1 MAPSA
6 GLGVE
11 RATRLQ
17 GTFAVVDS
25 DLARQIIDNATDYA
39 IFTLDAAGRITSWSR
54 GAERVFGYARD
65 EALGRD
71 FRQLFLEADRAAD
84 APTQE
89 IARTIAE
96 GRAEDT
102 RWHLR
107 KSGERFWA
115 NGVTMRLPDGDGVVK
130 VMRDE
135 TTTKLSED
143 HRVLLL
149 NELNH
154 RLKNTL
160 VTVQS
165 IVENTLRS
173 AKVEPGVREA
183 LTDRLIALSEVHDV
197 LVKQN
202 WAGAD
207 LGEIVASAVAP
218 HEQPDAGR
226 FVIEGPAVR
235 LSPQQAVATSLALHE
250 LATNALKYGA
260 LSVPGGTVSI
270 TWNLAYE
277 SNGVRKLTLL
287 WKEIGGPAV
296 IPPRRRGFG
305 TRLIE
310 RTFGS
315 DKTGSAKLTYGP
327 EGVSCLIDLELSGA
341 DGRPMEVAGDPSK
354 TRTTRA

>member
-1 MAPSA
+1 M
-6 GLGVE
+6 
-11 RATRLQ
+11 
-17 GTFAVVDS
+17 VDS

-54 GAERVFGYARD
+54 GAERVFGYSRP
-65 EALGRD
+65 EAVGAD
-71 FRQLFLEADRAAD
+71 FRDLFLEADRMAN
-84 APTQE
+84 APAQE
-89 IARTIAE
+89 IAQALTD

-102 RWHLR
+102 RWHVR

-130 VMRDE
+130 VLRDE
-135 TTTKLSED
+135 TMVKIAED
-143 HRVLLL
+143 QRVLLL

-165 IVENTLRS
+165 IVDQTLRS
-173 AKVEPGVREA
+173 AKVELAVRDV
-183 LTDRLIALSEVHDV
+183 LTERLIALSEVHDV

-218 HEQPDAGR
+218 HEQPGGGR
-226 FVIEGPAVR
+226 FIIDGPSVR
-235 LSPQQAVATSLALHE
+235 LSPQQAVSTSLALHE

-260 LSVPGGTVSI
+260 LSVPEGNVTIS
-270 TWNLAYE
+270 WNLAYE
-277 SNGVRKLTLL
+277 PNGIRKLTLL
-287 WKEIGGPAV
+287 WKETGGPEV
-296 IPPRRRGFG
+296 SPPRRRGFG

-310 RTFGS
+310 RTFGADPS
-315 DKTGSAKLTYGP
+315 GEAKLIYGP
-327 EGVSCLIDLELSGA
+327 AGVSCLIELELSGA
-341 DGRPMEVAGDPSK
+341 DGAPMAVAGDPSK
-354 TRTTRA
+354 TRRKRS